1 MNVIMKKILFVLTLM
16 VASFVSY
23 ASSTNNMEQP
33 TSVYE
38 LEMSADVIVGDYTA
52 FTAGQNSRMLEFSVY
67 NYPNACN
74 SYYALI
80 GGKKYAVRDNPDY
93 DPEYKYTGP
102 TANMY
107 RSTHYV
113 QYGGDKYYFSL

>member
-1 MNVIMKKILFVLTLM
+1 MKKILFVLVLV

-23 ASSTNNMEQP
+23 ASSTNTMVQP
-33 TSVYE
+33 ISINEV
-38 LEMSADVIVGDYTA
+38 EMSADVIVGDYTA
-52 FTAGQNSRMLEFSVY
+52 FTHGQNAKVLKFSVY

-80 GGKKYAVRDNPDY
+80 NGSKYAVRINPSY
-93 DPEYKYTGP
+93 NPEYYG
-102 TANMY
+102 AMY
-107 RSTHYV
+107 SYTHYV